1 MQRTSV
7 WTALDKS
14 DDDMS
19 AAGGGSLHFYNSS
32 HASTSNGFLNVSTT
46 TEKTTWTGFNPF
58 KQAFVDLEKV
68 RVKSVAGGKSVKSVR
83 SGRSKDLANRPD
95 IPLFTVF
102 PPSTLP
108 PHTHTH
114 TYTHMYIH
122 TRALTH
128 CHTNTLPP
136 HSN

>member
-68 RVKSVAGGKSVKSVR
+68 RVKSVAGGKSVKSGR
-83 SGRSKDLANRPD
+83 SGRSKELAPRHPAFHSL
-95 IPLFTVF
+95 PSLHT
-102 PPSTLP
+102 PPA
-108 PHTHTH
+108 HTH
-114 TYTHMYIH
+114 TYTHA
-122 TRALTH
+122 R
-128 CHTNTLPP
+128 
-136 HSN
+136 

>member
-83 SGRSKDLANRPD
+83 SGRSKDLAQ
-95 IPLFTVF
+95 
-102 PPSTLP
+102 PPRHPAFHSLP
-108 PHTHTH
+108 SLHTPPAHTHTH
-114 TYTHMYIH
+114 IHTHVHTH
-122 TRALTH
+122 TRA
-128 CHTNTLPP
+128 NTLS
-136 HSN
+136 H